1 MTIKTDKDGATEK
14 QREVEEEATNELV
27 EEEADPVET
36 VLSIQ
41 LFCIDEKF
49 EMRWVYSRKPH
60 LRNQALRK
68 TSQMKYWLLDE

>member
-1 MTIKTDKDGATEK
+1 MTIKTDKEGPTEK
-14 QREVEEEATNELV
+14 QREVEEEATNEPV
-27 EEEADPVET
+27 EEEAEPVES

-60 LRNQALRK
+60 LRNRVLRK
-68 TSQMKYWLLDE
+68 TLQLKYWLLDE